1 MRIFKNTW
9 FSRFAKR
16 QRMTDAALVAAIEEA
31 EQGLIAADLGGHIIK
46 QRIARLGQGKS
57 GGYRTIIV
65 FQQNER
71 SFFVYGFLKSER
83 ENIDKDELAA
93 FKQAAEQ
100 FLALDD
106 EQIKTLLETNALT
119 EIIS

>member
-16 QRMTDAALVAAIEEA
+16 QRITDASLVAAIEEA

-46 QRIARLGQGKS
+46 QRIARPGQGKS

-65 FQQNER
+65 FRQDDR
-71 SFFVYGFLKSER
+71 SFFVYGFPKSDR
-83 ENIDKDELAA
+83 ENIEKDELAA

-100 FLALDD
+100 LLALDD
-106 EQIKTLLETNALT
+106 DQIETLLKTNALT
-119 EIIS
+119 EITP

>member
-9 FSRFAKR
+9 FARFAKR
-16 QRMTDAALVAAIEEA
+16 QRITDASLVAAIEEA

-46 QRIARLGQGKS
+46 QRIARPGQGKS

-65 FQQNER
+65 FRQGDR
-71 SFFVYGFLKSER
+71 SFFVYGFPKSER
-83 ENIDKDELAA
+83 ENIDKDELDA

-106 EQIKTLLETNALT
+106 DQIETLLETNALT
-119 EIIS
+119 EITP

>member
-16 QRMTDAALVAAIEEA
+16 QKITDAALVAAIEEA
-31 EQGLIAADLGGHIIK
+31 EKGLIAADLGGQIIK
-46 QRIARLGQGKS
+46 QRIARPGQGKS

-65 FQQNER
+65 FRQGER
-71 SFFVYGFLKSER
+71 SFFVYGFPKSER

-93 FKQAAEQ
+93 FKKAAEQ
-100 FLALDD
+100 LLALDD
-106 EQIKTLLETNALT
+106 EQIDALLETNALT
-119 EIIS
+119 EITQ

>member
-9 FSRFAKR
+9 FARFAKR
-16 QRMTDAALVAAIEEA
+16 QRITDAALVAAIEEA

-46 QRIARLGQGKS
+46 QRIARPGQGKS

-65 FQQNER
+65 FRQGDR
-71 SFFVYGFLKSER
+71 SFFVYGFPKSER
-83 ENIDKDELAA
+83 ENIDKDELDT

-106 EQIKTLLETNALT
+106 DQIKTLLETNALT
-119 EIIS
+119 EITP

>member
-9 FSRFAKR
+9 FARFAKR
-16 QRMTDAALVAAIEEA
+16 QIITDAALVAAIEEA

-46 QRIARLGQGKS
+46 QRIARPGQGKS

-65 FQQNER
+65 FRQGDR
-71 SFFVYGFLKSER
+71 SFFVYGFPKSEQ
-83 ENIDKDELAA
+83 ENIDKDELDA

-106 EQIKTLLETNALT
+106 DQIKTLLETNALT
-119 EIIS
+119 EITP

>member
-9 FSRFAKR
+9 FTRFAKR
-16 QRMTDAALVAAIEEA
+16 QRITDDALVAAIEEA
-31 EQGLIAADLGGHIIK
+31 DQGLITADLGGQIIK
-46 QRIARLGQGKS
+46 QRIARPGQGKS

-65 FQQNER
+65 FRQGDR
-71 SFFVYGFLKSER
+71 SFFVYGFPKSER

-106 EQIKTLLETNALT
+106 DQIETLLETNALT
-119 EIIS
+119 EITP